1 MSDTAVKFAN
11 TEIRAA
17 LDELAPLPTPVSDWL
32 VEIGTDST
40 DEPAVWVWAV
50 LPDDRT
56 DLDTRLGIRD
66 RVSDFIR
73 ERSEIP
79 VQVYVSFRTAAET
92 GGQVHPEI
100 PAHQRRS
107 CTRRTFTAV
116 IERCP
121 DTGFHIRYVPG
132 LAGAHAQGETLD
144 ELNANLVE
152 VLALILA
159 DGETAFETEF
169 AGILMVRV

>member
-1 MSDTAVKFAN
+1 MSDIAVKFEN

-32 VEIGTDST
+32 VEIGTDSVG
-40 DEPAVWVWAV
+40 DPAVWVWAV

-66 RVSDFIR
+66 RVLDFIR

-79 VQVYVSFRTAAET
+79 VQVYVSFMTVAET
-92 GGQVHPEI
+92 GGQVHPEV
-100 PAHQRRS
+100 PAHRRES
-107 CTRRTFTAV
+107 CAMRTFTAV

-121 DTGFHIRYVPG
+121 DTGFHIGYVPG
-132 LAGAHAQGETLD
+132 LAGAHTQGETLD

-152 VLALILA
+152 VLTLILE
-159 DGETAFETEF
+159 DGEPAFETEF
-169 AGILMVRV
+169 AGILTVRV

>member
-17 LDELAPLPTPVSDWL
+17 LDELAPLPTPVSGWL
-32 VEIGTDST
+32 VEIGTDSA

-56 DLDTRLGIRD
+56 DLDTRIGIRD
-66 RVSDFIR
+66 RVLDFIR

-79 VQVYVSFRTAAET
+79 VQVYVSFRTVAET

-100 PAHQRRS
+100 PAHRRAS
-107 CTRRTFTAV
+107 GAMRTFTAV

-121 DTGFHIRYVPG
+121 GTGFHIGYVPG
-132 LAGAHAQGETLD
+132 LVGAHAQGETLD

-152 VLALILA
+152 VLALILE
-159 DGETAFETEF
+159 DGEPAFETEF
-169 AGILMVRV
+169 AGILTIRV

>member
-1 MSDTAVKFAN
+1 MSDTAVKFEN

-17 LDELAPLPTPVSDWL
+17 LDDLAPLPTPVSDWL

-40 DEPAVWVWAV
+40 DEPAVWVSAV

-66 RVSDFIR
+66 CVSDFIR

-79 VQVYVSFRTAAET
+79 GQIYVSFRTAAET
-92 GGQVHPEI
+92 GSQVHPEI
-100 PAHQRRS
+100 PARQPRNCARRI
-107 CTRRTFTAV
+107 FTAV

-121 DTGFHIRYVPG
+121 GTGFHIGYVPG

-152 VLALILA
+152 VLALILE
-159 DGETAFETEF
+159 DGEPAFETEF
-169 AGILMVRV
+169 AGILTVRV